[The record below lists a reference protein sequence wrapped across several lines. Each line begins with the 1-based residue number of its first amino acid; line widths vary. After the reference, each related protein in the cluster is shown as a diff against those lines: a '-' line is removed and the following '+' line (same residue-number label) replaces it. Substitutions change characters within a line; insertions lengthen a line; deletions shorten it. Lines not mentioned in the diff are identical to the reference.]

1 MRRPQV
7 TSRDGLSLL
16 EVMVALT
23 ILGTALIG
31 LAEYG
36 RRFARTNGNAMT
48 QNSAMDIA
56 VSRLE
61 RVKSMRSYT
70 AIDTMAGTISVLHN
84 GLSYTQTTAIA
95 QTLTSQL
102 AYKTIT
108 VTVNRPGMLA
118 PVKKTSA
125 IARF

>member
-70 AIDTMAGTISVLHN
+70 AIDTMAGTIAVLHN

-108 VTVNRPGMLA
+108 VTVHRPGMLA